1 MGHGHISVR
10 QLLQHLSS
18 EVWKSYFKF
27 ALVQNPFDRFVSTCF
42 FLNRKNPQFE
52 KSAITF
58 MKSALN
64 VERFRKGML
73 VLPQNQL
80 LIDYDGNVVL
90 ESVGRYESLQRSY
103 DEICIRIGI
112 PTTELG
118 RKNPSSHDAYGEY
131 YDDELRERVAAF
143 YEDDLRIFSYD
154 FDSCAP
160 MS

>member
-1 MGHGHISVR
+1 
-10 QLLQHLSS
+10 
-18 EVWKSYFKF
+18 
-27 ALVQNPFDRFVSTCF
+27 
-42 FLNRKNPQFE
+42 
-52 KSAITF
+52 

-73 VLPQNQL
+73 VLPQNLL

-131 YDDELRERVAAF
+131 YDDELRERVAAL

-160 MS
+160 MN